1 MTDERRTQ
9 WLAWKTATFGDGYMI
24 WHEGLDVEAVT
35 RLRGAARKIALEM
48 LRLGLAHDDEHA
60 AQALSAM
67 RDHRSAPAMRALL
80 ARSHGST
87 RVRLALALH
96 FLRRA
101 PTLARHLID
110 VLRTPADDPV
120 WSARLDAASGLRHFR
135 GRADEAAL
143 FAAVGDPAYLVRHH
157 ACGSLL
163 HRWGVQR
170 PDLTRYPKILA
181 LVRSPAEDPP
191 DATACA
197 GYDRARELL
206 LAIKARRD
214 TPGALRPRLNSVT
227 PPPQARRGGRGA

>member
-1 MTDERRTQ
+1 MTDDRRTQ

-60 AQALSAM
+60 AQALSAL
-67 RDHRSAPAMRALL
+67 RDHSSAPAMRALL
-80 ARSHGST
+80 ARSEGST

-101 PTLARHLID
+101 PTLAQHLID
-110 VLRTPADDPV
+110 VSRTPADGPL
-120 WSARLDAASGLRHFR
+120 WHGSARLDAAIGLRHFR

-143 FAAVGDPAYLVRHH
+143 LAAVGDPAYLVRSH
-157 ACGSLL
+157 ACESLL

-170 PDLTRYPKILA
+170 PELTRYPKLFE
-181 LVRSPAEDPP
+181 LVRAPAEDPP
-191 DATACA
+191 DAAAYA

-206 LAIKARRD
+206 LAIKARR
-214 TPGALRPRLNSVT
+214 
-227 PPPQARRGGRGA
+227 AR